1 VLILGED
8 EISQN
13 KVCLRDMKRG
23 TQELLPLDDIS
34 FLVNRIKSQAE

>member
-13 KVCLRDMKRG
+13 KVCLKDMKRG
-23 TQELLPLDDIS
+23 TQELFPLDDIAS
-34 FLVNRIKSQAE
+34 LVNRIKSQAE